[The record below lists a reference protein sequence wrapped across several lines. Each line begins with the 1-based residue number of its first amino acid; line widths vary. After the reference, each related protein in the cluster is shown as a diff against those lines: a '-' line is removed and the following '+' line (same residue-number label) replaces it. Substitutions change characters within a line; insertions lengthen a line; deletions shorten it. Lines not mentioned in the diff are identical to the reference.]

1 MLEIRVYMNSSVEDV
16 LNFKTCCG
24 PRAFDQNLEIH
35 VSNKGPDPVVIPSY
49 FDLEGNTGSYRVR
62 TLMPQGDQTIPPG
75 GLIAF
80 YCMMDEKRWT
90 ESTGIVFYDIHGNR
104 YPVGINTTGGRSI

>member
-1 MLEIRVYMNSSVEDV
+1 MLEIRVYMNSSVEEV

-35 VSNKGPDPVVIPSY
+35 LANKGTDPVVIPSY
-49 FDLEGNTGSYRVR
+49 CDLEGDSGSYRVR

-75 GLIAF
+75 DMIAF
-80 YCMMDEKRWT
+80 YCMMDEDRWNKARR
-90 ESTGIVFYDIHGNR
+90 IVFYDTRGNKH
-104 YPVGINTTGGRSI
+104 PVELNAAGRRSS